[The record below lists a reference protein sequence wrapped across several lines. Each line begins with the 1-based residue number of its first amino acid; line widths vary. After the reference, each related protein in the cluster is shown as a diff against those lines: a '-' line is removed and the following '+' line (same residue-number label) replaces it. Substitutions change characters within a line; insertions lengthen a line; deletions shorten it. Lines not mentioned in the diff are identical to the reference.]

1 MIMANTTTMAQ
12 NGRAVTEKKT
22 FSRETAV
29 SIEIKAD
36 PAIVWKLLTN
46 AADYPRWNSTIISI
60 EGDIA
65 VGSTIHLKS
74 TLAPKRTFK
83 LKVKKMEKEN
93 SLAWGDGQGTRNYSL
108 VKSGNGITT
117 FSMDEKIGGFMFPLY
132 AKHIPPF
139 DQSFEQFAADLKKEA
154 EVIQNIQK

>member
-1 MIMANTTTMAQ
+1 
-12 NGRAVTEKKT
+12 
-22 FSRETAV
+22 
-29 SIEIKAD
+29 
-36 PAIVWKLLTN
+36 
-46 AADYPRWNSTIISI
+46 
-60 EGDIA
+60 
-65 VGSTIHLKS
+65 
-74 TLAPKRTFK
+74 
-83 LKVKKMEKEN
+83 MEKEN